1 MKYDVFISY
10 RRIGGKDKARSLKS
24 ELERRGY
31 RVFLDFDDLKDSV
44 FDARIM
50 DAIDE
55 APIFLVL
62 LSENSLDRCKYD
74 DDWVRKEIEYANLK
88 NKHLIPINPDKEF
101 KGFPD
106 DIPDNIREYLGQHQ
120 FSSIDFEQL
129 FQESINKMVKDRIQ
143 PALSKKSS
151 KKWIYIMLSIVVLVI
166 AAFCFYT
173 FNKTKILRTDRDEYL
188 SIIKTAD
195 SLYNIKQYEKSVPLY
210 KDAIKY
216 EEKYMSTK
224 YETNFDK
231 HIQNKIDLVENKIE
245 EERLAKES
253 YTKDHKSNKKGSV
266 AKKSEMTRTKESNAV
281 VGDYEFVDLGLSVK
295 WAKNNIGVVNGEKTK
310 ASDYYGEYF
319 TGVNAGYDVAKSR
332 WGNNWMTPT
341 KEQMLEL
348 VNNCVWEWVNNYD
361 GIKGLN
367 GYKVRSKRKGY
378 SDGYIFLPA
387 AGYSDN
393 SSSNKVGEYGLY
405 WSSSSN
411 NSKDNTAYNLEFF
424 NPIYYVTDKTC
435 DNQLPI
441 RPVTR

>member
-1 MKYDVFISY
+1 
-10 RRIGGKDKARSLKS
+10 
-24 ELERRGY
+24 
-31 RVFLDFDDLKDSV
+31 
-44 FDARIM
+44 M

-55 APIFLVL
+55 APIFLIL

-106 DIPDNIREYLGQHQ
+106 DIPNNIREYLGQHQ

-129 FQESINKMVKDRIQ
+129 FQESINKIVKDRIQ

-210 KDAIKY
+210 KEAIRY

-231 HIQNKIDLVENKIE
+231 HIQNKIDLV
-245 EERLAKES
+245 
-253 YTKDHKSNKKGSV
+253 
-266 AKKSEMTRTKESNAV
+266 
-281 VGDYEFVDLGLSVK
+281 
-295 WAKNNIGVVNGEKTK
+295 
-310 ASDYYGEYF
+310 
-319 TGVNAGYDVAKSR
+319 
-332 WGNNWMTPT
+332 
-341 KEQMLEL
+341 
-348 VNNCVWEWVNNYD
+348 
-361 GIKGLN
+361 
-367 GYKVRSKRKGY
+367 
-378 SDGYIFLPA
+378 
-387 AGYSDN
+387 
-393 SSSNKVGEYGLY
+393 
-405 WSSSSN
+405 
-411 NSKDNTAYNLEFF
+411 
-424 NPIYYVTDKTC
+424 
-435 DNQLPI
+435 
-441 RPVTR
+441 